1 MRAMRPMYAIGV
13 LLLAA
18 SVGVGCSRAERHDRA
33 TGYSYQNQYATGQY
47 QDRGATA
54 PAYDRDRTVT
64 SRGDTYDHGY
74 ESDRHEATHE
84 GHHWTSDERLAH
96 RVKKTLENDKRT
108 RDLDVD
114 ADARGGVVTLTGHA
128 NTDRQKRHASEI
140 AKTVK
145 GVKRV
150 KNEIEV
156 GSR

>member
-1 MRAMRPMYAIGV
+1 MKSMRPMYAIGV
-13 LLLAA
+13 VLLAA

-54 PAYDRDRTVT
+54 PAYDRDRTTT
-64 SRGDTYDHGY
+64 SRGDTYDRGY
-74 ESDRHEATHE
+74 ESE
-84 GHHWTSDERLAH
+84 HHSVMHPAQWTADERLAH

-108 RDLDVD
+108 HDLEVD
-114 ADARGGVVTLTGHA
+114 ADARGGVVTLTGRA
-128 NTDRQKRHASEI
+128 NTDRQKRHAGEI